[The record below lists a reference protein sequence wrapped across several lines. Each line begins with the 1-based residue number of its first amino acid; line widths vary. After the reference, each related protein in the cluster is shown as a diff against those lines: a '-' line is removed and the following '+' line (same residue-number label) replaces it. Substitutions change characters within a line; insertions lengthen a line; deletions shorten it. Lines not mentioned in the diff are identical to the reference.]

1 MTIIYTHTWRQ
12 SSLRSRQ
19 ISWLWEPIAT
29 ARQRRAT
36 FASVHL
42 HLEHWALLATAGH
55 HHTLDPV
62 HCHHPSS
69 DTWFL
74 LLRPVN
80 RTGRISVTP
89 VISIAYLHIYTFVEQ
104 KNRYVNTVSKS
115 TNAVS
120 QSTHSVSR
128 IVFSSTHQL
137 LYHWL
142 FIETSRFVVPSPPMK
157 SVLWLKRNIP
167 YRPWHSILS
176 SLASSFGWDTFH
188 PVVLTH
194 FILSSIHILSQLTLI
209 LLSRHVFPIILIQFV
224 ISLRHT

>member
-1 MTIIYTHTWRQ
+1 MADKKYLLITLIIIIYTHTWRQ

-36 FASVHL
+36 FTSVNL

-62 HCHHPSS
+62 HFHHPSS

-89 VISIAYLHIYTFVEQ
+89 VISIAYLHIYIFVEQ

-120 QSTHSVSR
+120 PSTHSVSR
-128 IVFSSTHQL
+128 IVFSSTRQL
-137 LYHWL
+137 LYQLALYWDIP
-142 FIETSRFVVPSPPMK
+142 FRCPIPPVK
-157 SVLWLKRNIP
+157 SVLWLRRNIP
-167 YRPWHSILS
+167 YRPWHSI
-176 SLASSFGWDTFH
+176 
-188 PVVLTH
+188 
-194 FILSSIHILSQLTLI
+194 
-209 LLSRHVFPIILIQFV
+209 
-224 ISLRHT
+224 